1 MPELPE
7 VESLAVFLRDHAV
20 GHAVARADA
29 ASFSVLK
36 TFDPPLAS
44 LKGQVITEVGRHGKF
59 LDLAT
64 DQGLHLIMHLA
75 RAGWLRW
82 REELPSTPPKPG
94 KSPLAFRLA
103 LEGGSG
109 FDLTEQGTHKR
120 LAVYLVRDPAEV
132 PGVATLGPD
141 PLAADFTVDTLAA
154 PAGRTPYPG
163 QGRAPRP
170 ADHRGH
176 RQRLLRRGAAR
187 GEDVTIQDRGQHD
200 AGRRGHLV
208 RRDQDD
214 AHRSGR
220 AVGGLGRRRTE
231 EREEE
236 RPARTRPDRPGLP
249 GVRRHRPG
257 GLVRRLR
264 APVLRQPARQV
275 ASPWPTAA
283 CPACSNSRSGLIIA
297 RDAV

>member
-7 VESLAVFLRDHAV
+7 VESLAAFLRGHAT

-44 LKGQVITEVGRHGKF
+44 LNGQVITEVGRHGKF
-59 LDLAT
+59 LDLGT

-103 LEGGSG
+103 LDDGSG

-120 LAVYLVRDPAEV
+120 LAVYLVRDPDEV

-141 PLAADFTVDTLAA
+141 PLAADFTMDTLA
-154 PAGRTPYPG
+154 G
-163 QGRAPRP
+163 
-170 ADHRGH
+170 
-176 RQRLLRRGAAR
+176 LL
-187 GEDVTIQDRGQHD
+187 
-200 AGRRGHLV
+200 AGRRTQVKGVL
-208 RRDQDD
+208 RDQRIIAGIGNAYSDEVLHAAKMSPFKIASSVTREQVTQLYD
-214 AHRSGR
+214 AIQATLADASKR
-220 AVGGLGRRRTE
+220 AAGVAAGDLKAEKKTGLRVHGKAGQPCPVCGDTVREVSFADSALQYCPTCQTGGKPL
-231 EREEE
+231 
-236 RPARTRPDRPGLP
+236 AD
-249 GVRRHRPG
+249 
-257 GLVRRLR
+257 RRL
-264 APVLRQPARQV
+264 
-275 ASPWPTAA
+275 
-283 CPACSNSRSGLIIA
+283 SRLLK
-297 RDAV
+297 